1 MLAKPPQFYSAI
13 QAQKGHQGGTAWC
26 GQEARSGARSLL
38 LRSYATLGN
47 LLNRFVNSTSL
58 FSSLKCEHGASTYPL
73 VFPQGLSKSAMLKL
87 LE

>member
-26 GQEARSGARSLL
+26 GQERRSGDRSLL

-47 LLNRFVNSTSL
+47 LLNLSVNSTSL
-58 FSSLKCEHGASTYPL
+58 FSSLKREHRASTYL
-73 VFPQGLSKSAMLKL
+73 LMFP
-87 LE
+87 